1 MRLRTAQ
8 AGAAKVAAVPD
19 VKQLIRRHCLREELS
34 SPDPY
39 DRWCTRLGL
48 GVKAFYFRHRWA
60 GLVPAAAFGL
70 ADVCLDGVLP
80 PGSREYPIVRALAA
94 QCLLNLYE
102 QDPAGELLLAARR
115 HLDWL
120 LEHHCSG
127 WSGPCWGLGFPNVI
141 SGTLRYDAAVP
152 YSTMTPYALEAFV
165 RYTRLTGLSIYVPA
179 ILSTF
184 RFFAEDLKV
193 MEDGGGEWLAT
204 SYTPMRDRVVVNASS
219 YNMYAQALCLEFLPA
234 GTRAAAA
241 DRVARLYRFLKRS
254 QRPDGSWL
262 YSPEGRSF
270 IDCFH
275 SCIVLKNII
284 KTARIVEL
292 EGARETVEAGV
303 LFLLEKLYDARTGL
317 FRRFALKNKP
327 GLIRFDLYDN
337 AEMLNLSLLLG
348 DVERAER
355 LRDAIFSHFYR
366 TPDLYSQIDVW
377 GVRRRKNTLRWAVM
391 PLLYALS
398 LECGAGGRARGRR
411 LGVAEV
417 A

>member
-1 MRLRTAQ
+1 MSLGTAQ
-8 AGAAKVAAVPD
+8 DGATRVAAVPD
-19 VKQLIRRHCLREELS
+19 VKELIRRHCLREELS
-34 SPDPY
+34 TPDPY

-48 GVKAFYFRHRWA
+48 GVKGFYFRHRWA
-60 GLVPAAAFGL
+60 GLAPAAAFGA

-80 PGSREYPIVRALAA
+80 AGRREYPIVRAFAA

-102 QDPAGELLLAARR
+102 QDADGELLAAARR

-120 LEHHCSG
+120 LEHRCTG

-141 SGTLRYDAAVP
+141 SDTLRYDGTVP

-165 RYTRLTGLSIYVPA
+165 RYTAVSGRSTYVPA
-179 ILSTF
+179 IQSIF
-184 RFFAEDLKV
+184 RFFAEDLQV

-219 YNMYAQALCLEFLPA
+219 YNMYAHALCLEFVPA
-234 GTRAAAA
+234 GTRAGAV
-241 DRVARLYRFLKRS
+241 DRVARLYRFVKRS
-254 QRPDGSWL
+254 QRPDGSWM

-275 SCIVLKNII
+275 SCIVLKNIL

-292 EGARETVEAGV
+292 ESARETVETGYS
-303 LFLLEKLYDARTGL
+303 FLLERLHDARTGL

-337 AEMLNLSLLLG
+337 AEMLNLAVLMG

-355 LRDAIFSHFYR
+355 LRGAIFRHFYR
-366 TPDLYSQIDVW
+366 APDLYSQIDWW
-377 GVRRRKNTLRWAVM
+377 GMRRRKNTLRWAVM

-398 LECGAGGRARGRR
+398 SERRAGERARGRC
-411 LGVAEV
+411 LGVVEAL
-417 A
+417 